1 MNLVGT
7 IAKDIEAQIQMN
19 PDIQLSEEELVELFQ
34 KKMNILDIWLLSQSW
49 QLFLSCSLIPLHF

>member
-1 MNLVGT
+1 GT

-34 KKMNILDIWLLSQSW
+34 KKMLELQAS
-49 QLFLSCSLIPLHF
+49 